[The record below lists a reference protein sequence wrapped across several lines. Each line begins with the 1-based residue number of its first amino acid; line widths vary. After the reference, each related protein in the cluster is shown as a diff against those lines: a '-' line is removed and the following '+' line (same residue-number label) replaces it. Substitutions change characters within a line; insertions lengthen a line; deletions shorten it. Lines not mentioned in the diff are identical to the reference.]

1 MRQEEQEKLLNI
13 VHRLRTLPAEK
24 EWVEFK
30 HNHYNPEKIGE
41 NISALSNGACLC
53 HEDAGYLVFGIED
66 TSHAVCGTSF
76 SPCRKKVGNEDLES
90 WLSHLLTPRVDFRIF
105 EFTLEGKNIV
115 MFIIDPAKDTP
126 IEFKQV
132 PYIRVGSYTKKLRDY
147 PDKARKIWK
156 NIHMHDWSAGIC
168 EKATIDHL
176 DPLAIQK
183 ARANYTERKKS
194 SREMMD
200 TWDDITFLNKA
211 KITIEGNI
219 TRTAILLL
227 GKPESSSFL
236 SPAQAQISWFL
247 RDEQNN
253 PKDYEHFE
261 TPFIMNVDKVLEKI
275 RNLKIR
281 ILPPHTLI
289 ATELLQYD
297 QLVIREALHNC
308 IAHQDYEMDSRIN
321 VVERPDEIIFENAG
335 SFIPGS
341 VEAVIERNSPPK
353 LYRNPFLAHA
363 MVNCAMIETEGGG
376 IREMFTIQRERFL
389 PLPTYEL
396 EKNDEVRVR
405 IPGKIID
412 ENYTRLLITK
422 TSLDLH
428 TVVLIDKVQKKRTI
442 SRQEAMRLRK
452 QNLVEGRYPSLFV
465 SSTVAATTKE
475 KAVYIKN
482 KSFDKQYYKDLVIKF
497 IDKYGEAN
505 RKEIDN
511 LLQNKLPD
519 ILNERQKKI
528 KINNLLNEMSHKD
541 KSIRNIGTD
550 AKSKWILSKNY

>member
-1 MRQEEQEKLLNI
+1 MRQEELLKTL
-13 VHRLRTLPAEK
+13 HTLRALPTET

-30 HNHYNPEKIGE
+30 HNHYDPEKIGE
-41 NISALSNGACLC
+41 NISALSNAACLRY
-53 HEDAGYLVFGIED
+53 EDAAYLVFGIENG
-66 TSHAVCGTSF
+66 SHVVCGTSF
-76 SPCRKKVGNEDLES
+76 SPRRKKIGNEDLES
-90 WLSHLLTPRVDFRIF
+90 WLSHLLTPRIDFRIF
-105 EFTLEGKNIV
+105 EFTAEGKHIV
-115 MFIIDPAKDTP
+115 MFVIPPAKNRPTLFQQ
-126 IEFKQV
+126 EA
-132 PYIRVGSYTKKLRDY
+132 YIRIGSYTEKLRNY
-147 PDKARKIWK
+147 PDKEQKIWRQGY
-156 NIHMHDWSAGIC
+156 DWSAGIC

-253 PKDYEHFE
+253 PKDFEHFE

-353 LYRNPFLAHA
+353 LYRNSFLAHA
-363 MVNCAMIETEGGG
+363 MVNLAMIETEGGG

-396 EKNDEVRVR
+396 GKTDEVRVR

-428 TVVLIDKVQKKRTI
+428 TVILLDKVQKKRTI